1 MESLLKRTW
10 WALLIGGIA
19 SVLFGV
25 MALIWPGVTLV
36 VLALFFAAS
45 VFVDGVVMALGAI
58 RNRTGA
64 SHWWLWLLV
73 GLLGIVAGLIGLF
86 SPPTALGAL
95 LLLISA
101 YAVAMGV
108 LMIWAGWK
116 MRQEIK
122 HEWLLWLLG
131 AMSILFGVLLITH
144 PAAGLVTMIWFISAW
159 AMATGI
165 IKIMLAFE
173 ARSLVGKAG
182 EAVQA
187 AGSSAA

>member
-1 MESLLKRTW
+1 METLFRRTW

-19 SVLFGV
+19 SVVFGV
-25 MALIWPGVTLV
+25 MALIWPGVTLF

-45 VFVDGVVMALGAI
+45 VFVDGIAMAAGAI
-58 RNRTGA
+58 RHRAGA

-73 GLLGIVAGLIGLF
+73 GALGIGAGLIGLI

-116 MRQEIK
+116 MRQEIQ

-131 AMSILFGVLLITH
+131 ALSIMFGVLLITH
-144 PAAGLVTMIWFISAW
+144 PAAGLMTVIWFIAAW
-159 AMATGI
+159 AIATGI
-165 IKIMLAFE
+165 IKVMLAFE
-173 ARSLVGKAG
+173 ARSMAG
-182 EAVQA
+182 RVTAEPAKPA
-187 AGSSAA
+187 SA

>member
-1 MESLLKRTW
+1 MMESLFKRTW
-10 WALLIGGIA
+10 WALLIGGIV
-19 SVLFGV
+19 SVVFGV
-25 MALIWPGVTLV
+25 LALVWPGLTLF

-45 VFVDGVVMALGAI
+45 VFVDGIVMAAGAI
-58 RNRTGA
+58 RHRAGA

-73 GLLGIVAGLIGLF
+73 GVLGIGAGLIGLV

-116 MRQEIK
+116 MRQEIR

-131 AMSILFGVLLITH
+131 ALSIMFGVLLIAH
-144 PAAGLVTMIWFISAW
+144 PAAGLMTVIWLISAW

-173 ARSLVGKAG
+173 ARSLAG
-182 EAVQA
+182 QVASTTA
-187 AGSSAA
+187 KPAGA